1 MIASAMPEGYAAC
14 CDALAAYDLTSRLG
28 EIAAPTRVIAGAQD
42 PVSPPEVA
50 RDMARRIPDA
60 DLVVLDDASHIAN
73 VAQPDRFNQ
82 AVLEHLEKHL

>member
-1 MIASAMPEGYAAC
+1 MLANTNPVGYAAC
-14 CDALAAYDLTSRLG
+14 CDALAAYDITSRLG
-28 EIAAPTRVIAGAQD
+28 EISAPTRVIAGAQD

-50 RDMARRIPDA
+50 QVLVDGIPDA

-73 VAQPDRFNQ
+73 IAQPGAFNA